1 MRYSERVLNMQESPI
16 RKLIPF
22 AEEAKKKGK
31 KVYHLNIG
39 QPDLETPK
47 EFFEGIN
54 NAPKIVSYSHSA
66 GIIELRN
73 AFSEYY
79 SKWNMS
85 LNPEEIIITTG
96 GSEAIIFAL
105 ASIADPEDEII
116 VIEPFYANYRGFAEM
131 LNIKLVPV
139 QASPDNGYALPSKED
154 FEKVITNR
162 TKAILYSNPSN
173 PTGAVYTEEEIKR
186 IDEIAVEHDLYII
199 SDEVY
204 KEFTFDGKKHVSI
217 MNFKNT
223 ERYIVVDSISKRYSA
238 CGARIGVFAT
248 KNKGLFAQAMK
259 FAQSRLCSPVM
270 AQYGTI
276 SLLRELDESYFDEM
290 IEEYQKRRD
299 AVYEELSKIEG
310 VTFQKPHGS
319 FYVSAEI
326 PVDDSEKFIKWML
339 TDFEIDNETVMVAPL
354 NGFYATKTAGKQEI
368 RIAYVLEPE
377 VLKKA
382 CHILIKGIEEYN
394 KIKTR

>member
-1 MRYSERVLNMQESPI
+1 LRYSERVLNMQESPI

-54 NAPKIVSYSHSA
+54 NAPKVVAYSHSA

-79 SKWNMS
+79 SKWNMN
-85 LNPEEIIITTG
+85 LNPEELIITTG

-105 ASIADPEDEII
+105 ASVADPEDEIV

-131 LNIKLVPV
+131 LNLKLVPV
-139 QASPDNGYALPSKED
+139 QASPDNGYALPSKEEFD
-154 FEKVITNR
+154 RVITKK
-162 TKAILYSNPSN
+162 TKAIIYSNPSN

-204 KEFTFDGKKHVSI
+204 KEFTFDGRKHVSI

-248 KNKGLFAQAMK
+248 KNKELFAQAMK

-270 AQYGTI
+270 AQYGTV

-290 IEEYQKRRD
+290 IGEYQKRRD

-310 VTFQKPHGS
+310 VTFKKPQGS

-326 PVDDSEKFIKWML
+326 PVDDSEEFIKWML
-339 TDFEIDNETVMVAPL
+339 TDFDLDNETVMVAPL
-354 NGFYATKTAGKQEI
+354 NGFYATKTAGKQEM

-382 CHILIKGIEEYN
+382 CHILRKGIEEYN
-394 KIKTR
+394 KIKTK